1 MSDEQYR
8 NVFLKTIVVASI
20 VCLPIYAATPRRAC
34 EFVSSI
40 GVNTHFGYTDE
51 PYYSQADSLSKLL
64 GALGVTFIR
73 DGIDDSNWKRTSK
86 IQDSIFRKYGIK
98 MLACV
103 GPRLPGTW
111 PTPLDTTTASTKRLI
126 DTMRVRY
133 GDAILAIEG
142 PNEYDLSH
150 GTAETD
156 WVKALSSYV
165 QMLARVIR
173 ADAAYSHLPIVAP
186 SLCFGHESQV
196 GDISS
201 FIDFGNTH
209 SYPGG
214 NSPATGLATNI
225 VNAQKTCMTK
235 PIWATETGYHTA
247 INQPASQGHPGMSEE
262 AQARYIPRLFAE
274 YFRAGIYK
282 TSTYEFLDERDNPAN
297 DDMEQHFGL
306 VRFDCSVKPAYTA
319 LKNLIAVLR
328 DDTAAFAPA
337 SFSYTLAGD
346 TANVRTVP
354 LQKQNG
360 HVFLL
365 VWQECTSYD
374 LATKQLLNPSARHVT
389 LSFAVQ
395 PQLIQLYRV
404 SASPAPY
411 SQQSNISALSLDVPD
426 EILVVEYVPK
436 ATGLISS
443 RSISSRL
450 GLKVASKSIVGLA
463 GPFPH
468 GTIITMQGKRMQMT
482 GARTA
487 QCVIHKN

>member
-1 MSDEQYR
+1 MKNKVTILLISILLL
-8 NVFLKTIVVASI
+8 NVL
-20 VCLPIYAATPRRAC
+20 CLPLSAATLRRAC

-40 GVNTHFGYTDE
+40 GINTHFGYTDE

-173 ADAAYSHLPIVAP
+173 ADATYSHLPIVAP

-247 INQPASQGHPGMSEE
+247 INQPAGQGHPGVSEE

-306 VRFDCSVKPAYTA
+306 VRFDCSVKPAYMA

-337 SFSYTLAGD
+337 SARPMRLSWMKRACGLILVA
-346 TANVRTVP
+346 
-354 LQKQNG
+354 
-360 HVFLL
+360 VF
-365 VWQECTSYD
+365 
-374 LATKQLLNPSARHVT
+374 
-389 LSFAVQ
+389 FA
-395 PQLIQLYRV
+395 PNV
-404 SASPAPY
+404 SAPVRKARFA
-411 SQQSNISALSLDVPD
+411 SQRNIALPLRHGRRWCSAKRNFNWQRRSTKRRANFLAVR
-426 EILVVEYVPK
+426 
-436 ATGLISS
+436 SS
-443 RSISSRL
+443 C
-450 GLKVASKSIVGLA
+450 
-463 GPFPH
+463 
-468 GTIITMQGKRMQMT
+468 
-482 GARTA
+482 AR
-487 QCVIHKN
+487 